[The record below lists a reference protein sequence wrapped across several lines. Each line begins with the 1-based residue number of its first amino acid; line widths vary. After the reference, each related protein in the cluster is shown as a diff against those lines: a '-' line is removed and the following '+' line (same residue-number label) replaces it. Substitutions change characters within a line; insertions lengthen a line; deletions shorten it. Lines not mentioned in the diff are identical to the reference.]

1 MHWLKTCLFND
12 SGRFLSIL
20 TYLGPLHEE
29 QRPSTT
35 SRHLTRSWA
44 AFITP
49 FQQVSCCAI
58 SVSVLRL
65 QLLRGRPL
73 FLSPCGFHLRAWR
86 VVLFGGFLKVWPI
99 QDNFLLRICLETGS
113 CLALSHSTL
122 FLSLSDHLIPNILL
136 RHVMSAAA
144 SVPFLLFSTF
154 HSHRIKLTLEL
165 KILILVSVLTSFD
178 VHTFFSIMKAPL
190 AFPILDVT
198 SSSVPPC
205 LVMVLPR

>member
-1 MHWLKTCLFND
+1 MCLAEMLTNTPLVYHFPLL
-12 SGRFLSIL
+12 FLQMVPGKLLL

-73 FLSPCGFHLRAWR
+73 FLFPCGFHLRAWR
-86 VVLFGGFLKVWPI
+86 VVLFGGFLKVWSI
-99 QDNFLLRICLETGS
+99 QDHFLLRICLETGS
-113 CLALSHSTL
+113 CPVLSHSTS
-122 FLSLSDHLIPNILL
+122 FLWGSYITVYIHSKLLLSKSERCII
-136 RHVMSAAA
+136 
-144 SVPFLLFSTF
+144 
-154 HSHRIKLTLEL
+154 
-165 KILILVSVLTSFD
+165 
-178 VHTFFSIMKAPL
+178 
-190 AFPILDVT
+190 
-198 SSSVPPC
+198 
-205 LVMVLPR
+205 

>member
-1 MHWLKTCLFND
+1 MSAHPHKIIKRL
-12 SGRFLSIL
+12 GISILDYYLL

-35 SRHLTRSWA
+35 SGHLTRSWA

-73 FLSPCGFHLRAWR
+73 FLLPCGFHLRAWR
-86 VVLFGGFLKVWPI
+86 LVLFGGFLKMWPI
-99 QDNFLLRICLETGS
+99 QDHFLLRICLETGS
-113 CLALSHSTL
+113 CPALSHNTS

-136 RHVMSAAA
+136 RHVLRNVCSR
-144 SVPFLLFSTF
+144 LCTF
-154 HSHRIKLTLEL
+154 PVVFH
-165 KILILVSVLTSFD
+165 VSR
-178 VHTFFSIMKAPL
+178 P
-190 AFPILDVT
+190 
-198 SSSVPPC
+198 
-205 LVMVLPR
+205 